1 MTNRQLYD
9 TIKSSFTKIGLV
21 GAKALFLAYG
31 IHNEI
36 MQQELVRIAIGD
48 LRTKLESDGG
58 WRLGAYLQ
66 TYYQSVFVVNYPAL
80 SLLFKEKFYNVIITT
95 TTLEQAYSNSH
106 LKYMNSSNESLSD
119 NFQHHANRRNVVINS
134 DDTISTRQKP
144 IASEPGKPIP
154 IYRPLRSNKSR
165 SNFNAG
171 LSAMGAKLDEQCHD
185 SNNVSSIIAKR
196 FLFTITHFNT
206 AKAYILLSK
215 IVIIYTIDMRTV

>member
-9 TIKSSFTKIGLV
+9 TIKSSFTKIGIV

-48 LRTKLESDGG
+48 LRTNLDSDRG
-58 WRLGAYLQ
+58 WRLGAHLH

-80 SLLFKEKFYNVIITT
+80 TLLFKEKVYNVIVTT

-119 NFQHHANRRNVVINS
+119 KFQHHANRRN
-134 DDTISTRQKP
+134 RHQ
-144 IASEPGKPIP
+144 
-154 IYRPLRSNKSR
+154 
-165 SNFNAG
+165 
-171 LSAMGAKLDEQCHD
+171 Q
-185 SNNVSSIIAKR
+185 
-196 FLFTITHFNT
+196 
-206 AKAYILLSK
+206 
-215 IVIIYTIDMRTV
+215 